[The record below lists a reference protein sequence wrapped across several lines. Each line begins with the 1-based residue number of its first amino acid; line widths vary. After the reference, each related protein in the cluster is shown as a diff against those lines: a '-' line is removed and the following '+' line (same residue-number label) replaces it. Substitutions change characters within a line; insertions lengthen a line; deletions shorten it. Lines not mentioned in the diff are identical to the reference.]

1 VEKPHTGDRKCDL
14 LRAYATRRAA
24 VTRVEDRSANPL
36 DSVLPPSH
44 EAASDDVTRRLRLR
58 RAVQGPLAA
67 AAASASIVVAVVWV
81 MAPTAD
87 GGDPGRVTTGPSVN
101 LAGTV
106 PWVDQVAAPY
116 QAPTAPPPSPP
127 ATDAGACTAGDVTAS
142 LADGNGAGGHLVR
155 YVRFR
160 NTGTLTCVLDG
171 YPHVTASEPG
181 HPSVGGTDGSF
192 FPTDGTANMRPGQET
207 FLGVE
212 TDTFCAARPDGGPP
226 GPLYHQLDITLPG
239 GGTVTV
245 NDPVSGF
252 DVSCGL
258 HLTRFFVQ
266 QSEPR
271 PAHDPL
277 SDLTM
282 SLEVPPTVA
291 ARSTLV
297 YIADL
302 TNPTDTAVSL
312 ARCPGYVEA
321 ASGPNQVKE
330 LYGLNC
336 AHVGAIAGHDTVRFE
351 MRLHI
356 PAHAVGGP
364 LTLHWSMAGPFSVTS
379 EATVTVTP

>member
-1 VEKPHTGDRKCDL
+1 M
-14 LRAYATRRAA
+14 
-24 VTRVEDRSANPL
+24 TRVDDRSADQL

-44 EAASDDVTRRLRLR
+44 EAASDDVRRRVRRR
-58 RAVQGPLAA
+58 RAVQGSLAA
-67 AAASASIVVAVVWV
+67 AAASVSIVVAVVWV
-81 MAPTAD
+81 TALTAD
-87 GGDPGRVTTGPSVN
+87 RGHPGRVTMGPSVN

-116 QAPTAPPPSPP
+116 QAPTAPLPSAP
-127 ATDAGACTAGDVTAS
+127 AIDARACTAGDVTAS

-160 NTGTLTCVLDG
+160 NTSTSTCVLDG

-181 HPSVGGTDGSF
+181 HPSVAGTDGSF
-192 FPTDGTANMRPGQET
+192 FPTDGTANMRPGQDT
-207 FLGVE
+207 YLGVE

-245 NDPVSGF
+245 NDTARSV

-258 HLTRFFVQ
+258 HLTRFFHQ

-277 SDLTM
+277 SDLTV
-282 SLEVPPTVA
+282 SLEVPPAVA
-291 ARSTLV
+291 AGSALI

-321 ASGPNQVKE
+321 ASGPAHVKE

-336 AHVGAIAGHDTVRFE
+336 ANIAAIAGHGTVRFE

-356 PAHAVGGP
+356 PAHAVGGL
-364 LTLHWSMAGPFSVTS
+364 LTLHWLMVGPFSVTS
-379 EATVTVTP
+379 EATVTVSP